1 MTESDPAKGELATV
15 EPVPESAAT
24 PAGQPSSPDQIEIPP
39 MLRQA
44 VEKHHRE
51 WEGLMKRHAYQWA
64 MYHGDVRL
72 EIGKSRVELYRKY
85 TDRGFKEDELAVLWI
100 GPHTLD
106 ELYDDELGRSPK
118 EPPPRAPVAPMIR
131 KAMEKHDREWE
142 GLMKRYAYQWAA
154 YRGEERLEIGKSPE
168 KLYRKYRDRGVR
180 PNELVVL
187 GIGPPLE
194 DEHER

>member
-1 MTESDPAKGELATV
+1 MTGNDPAKGELATV
-15 EPVPESAAT
+15 EPLPESAGTQAE
-24 PAGQPSSPDQIEIPP
+24 QSSSPDQIEIPP

-51 WEGLMKRHAYQWA
+51 WEGLMERHAYRWA
-64 MYHGDVRL
+64 IYHGDVRL
-72 EIGKSRVELYRKY
+72 EIGQSRVQLYRKY
-85 TDRGFKEDELAVLWI
+85 TDLGFRGGELTVLWI

-106 ELYDDELGRSPK
+106 ELYEDELGRSPR
-118 EPPPRAPVAPMIR
+118 EPSPLSPIAPMIR
-131 KAMEKHDREWE
+131 KAVEKHRREGE

-154 YRGEERLEIGKSPE
+154 YRGDERLEIGKSKH
-168 KLYRKYRDRGVR
+168 KLYRKYLDRGVR

-194 DEHER
+194 DEYER